1 MGRENTTS
9 DDWNYTLPN
18 LMEALMEVGSGHGHG
33 GAAEGSGNPILQDP
47 SKEPPPTTTLW
58 GTPLTPTPPP
68 TTTTTA
74 TTTTPPPINK
84 PIFPLNFTL
93 RTTLGTLLRPRPNLT
108 VLEPLTAGAGAGTSM
123 PLLEDASAGTLG
135 MLGPSSD
142 LVLASGND
150 SFVSMDYSYS
160 LGVLN
165 ESSLNATQLL
175 AGNDTLEGPLVDT
188 AAMVVTSVILGVMI
202 LTTVIGNVFVIAA
215 ILLERNLQQVAN
227 FLIVSLAVADLMVA
241 CLVMPLGA
249 VYEISKEWI
258 LGPELCDMWTSSD
271 VLCCTASIL
280 HLVAIALDRYWAVT
294 QVDYIHSR
302 NGTRIGLM
310 ILMVWLTAVVVSI
323 APLFG
328 WRDPDFLVRV
338 NEHKKCLVS
347 QDLAYQVFATMAT
360 FYVPLTAILILYWKI
375 FQAARKRI
383 HKSKFGGKKEGGQ
396 QRGTNRKGKGLRAA
410 AAGGD
415 AALCTPPPPATVGGP
430 AREAI
435 RPNGVAEH
443 QQTTAFTTVASGA
456 SPDKSSNNGALSVC
470 SHVSEVSRQE
480 MLPKEPPK
488 KSKKETLEAKR
499 EKKAAKTL
507 AIITGAFVICW
518 LPFFVTALL
527 MPVCPGCY
535 FSDVMFSIFL
545 WLGYFNSTLN
555 PIIYTIFSPE
565 FREAF
570 KRILFGRK
578 NQRYRPGKTR

>member
-18 LMEALMEVGSGHGHG
+18 LLEYLDGLLEG
-33 GAAEGSGNPILQDP
+33 GGQPHSNPILPNPNKDAEAP
-47 SKEPPPTTTLW
+47 ATTLW
-58 GTPLTPTPPP
+58 GALTSSSTPP
-68 TTTTTA
+68 TTTTT
-74 TTTTPPPINK
+74 TPAPINK
-84 PIFPLNFTL
+84 PMFVMNFTL
-93 RTTLGTLLRPRPNLT
+93 RTTVDTLLQTRVNLSKA
-108 VLEPLTAGAGAGTSM
+108 LDPLTSPSGAGGSVLGLDVD
-123 PLLEDASAGTLG
+123 PSDVGLGLG
-135 MLGPSSD
+135 MGVATLSSASSTSSASSSSSPSSSSSASTPD
-142 LVLASGND
+142 L
-150 SFVSMDYSYS
+150 
-160 LGVLN
+160 
-165 ESSLNATQLL
+165 LL
-175 AGNDTLEGPLVDT
+175 AGNESLVTLDDSFWLAGGNDSANQSHFFGNETSDGLLVDT
-188 AAMVVTSVILGVMI
+188 VGMVITSVILGIMI

-249 VYEISKEWI
+249 VYAISKDWI

-302 NGTRIGLM
+302 NGTRIGTM

-328 WRDPDFLVRV
+328 WKDPDFLVRV
-338 NEHKKCLVS
+338 NQHKKCLVS
-347 QDLAYQVFATMAT
+347 QDVGYQIFATMAT

-383 HKSKFGGKKEGGQ
+383 HKNRPGEKKEAKKKGNNN
-396 QRGTNRKGKGLRAA
+396 RTNRAKANR
-410 AAGGD
+410 GGGSS
-415 AALCTPPPPATVGGP
+415 GGEP
-430 AREAI
+430 K
-435 RPNGVAEH
+435 PNGVTEH
-443 QQTTAFTTVASGA
+443 QTTAFTTVNSG
-456 SPDKSSNNGALSVC
+456 SPDKISNNGAVSVS
-470 SHVSEVSRQE
+470 SHVSEVSRLE
-480 MLPKEPPK
+480 MLPKEAPK
-488 KSKKETLEAKR
+488 KTKKETLEAKR

-507 AIITGAFVICW
+507 AIITGAFVVCW

-527 MPVCPGCY
+527 MSICPGCY
-535 FSDVMFSIFL
+535 FSDLMFSIFL

-578 NQRYRPGKTR
+578 AQRYRPGKVR